1 MIVTLWDHKEQ
12 RRLKFKSWE
21 YIARVSAPPA
31 GSLTRP
37 SAAANILLNAR
48 GVMLFLLCCPPDYDI
63 NALSFKRHRITATT
77 MDAANNWG
85 PLLWI
90 CLFKVGVSS
99 DARRKRWVVRT
110 VLKWAFHT
118 LKKMQRDKSLLRSY
132 IHIIFFPNFFFIL
145 WDFCY
150 EIKLNLF

>member
-48 GVMLFLLCCPPDYDI
+48 GVMLFLLCRPPDYD
-63 NALSFKRHRITATT
+63 ALSFKRHHNG
-77 MDAANNWG
+77 DNNG
-85 PLLWI
+85 
-90 CLFKVGVSS
+90 CG
-99 DARRKRWVVRT
+99 
-110 VLKWAFHT
+110 
-118 LKKMQRDKSLLRSY
+118 
-132 IHIIFFPNFFFIL
+132 
-145 WDFCY
+145 
-150 EIKLNLF
+150 